1 MKSTNFPTKKSRKRK
16 TYLEVH
22 FGMWCMGLGV
32 LKEPFFIIP
41 FKRWVI
47 FFLIK
52 NEKGRSIGDPFK
64 RWVIFFLI
72 KNEKGRSIGRC
83 HCHAKKNGGLE
94 MGFKNGFV
102 AKMVKNTKI

>member
-1 MKSTNFPTKKSRKRK
+1 
-16 TYLEVH
+16 
-22 FGMWCMGLGV
+22 MGLGV
-32 LKEPFFIIP
+32 LKEPFFII
-41 FKRWVI
+41 
-47 FFLIK
+47 
-52 NEKGRSIGDPFK
+52 PFK

-102 AKMVKNTKI
+102 VKMVKNTKI